1 MGLLK
6 RNSVDRMAFDD
17 FFRHSFMHKPQQQ
30 QAAIETPAFMVGDT
44 FTPPKTP
51 SPIQLVRADTLGKLT
66 KITANLV
73 KNRLD

>member
-17 FFRHSFMHKPQQQ
+17 FFRHSFMQKLQQQ
-30 QAAIETPAFMVGDT
+30 QAVVDTPAFMVGDT

-51 SPIQLVRADTLGKLT
+51 SPIQLVRADNLGELI
-66 KITANLV
+66 KIIAICSIL
-73 KNRLD
+73 